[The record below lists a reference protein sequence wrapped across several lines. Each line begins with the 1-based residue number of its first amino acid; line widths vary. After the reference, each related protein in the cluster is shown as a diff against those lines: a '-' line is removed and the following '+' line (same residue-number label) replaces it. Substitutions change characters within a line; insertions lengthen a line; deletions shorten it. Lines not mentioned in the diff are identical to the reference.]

1 MRLTVRK
8 NMNSK
13 LCLSCILFA
22 CFIFSIGIAGAA
34 AGIDESQLF
43 GSGLDSD
50 DVFDSEHIFQPT
62 EMIYIS
68 NSTVTIE
75 LNNGTD
81 FSSPDYYFAIDSSV
95 LVLSSGNIISSEQ
108 VSGISESEEGRQ
120 NGEIIS
126 ESFID
131 LIQFSI
137 DQPGK
142 YAVYLSGYFYK
153 PFSNSDLLDLGDEWE
168 EHQLLEPGLDN
179 ENQNTPVKVYQE
191 RIFIFDAVDL
201 NEITHEN
208 EDRGENNGEGIDF
221 GIQIPESE
229 LPIAFD
235 IEPKLSLSLSHIIST
250 NNSESATEN
259 LIRYAYL
266 FTNDGGIEYFFS
278 NLVFSDYS
286 LLFSEINNEI
296 LNDFSE
302 INFIYNIKGNYLRSF
317 IWYPN
322 SDLIHYSGGYSI
334 SNTGNNLEDAD
345 SSDDS
350 DLTSAPIEILSYK
363 PEVIVKSSNHEFDF
377 NYFFICPEHDSLFSP
392 LSSATPEADEF
403 NIEWQVSA
411 NGESLESDEF
421 VSNYDFL
428 NEENELATLI
438 FSHAA
443 SFIGFNSLKETLEFD
458 KPVQFEIYPCLIPI
472 ENITDENPDSCID
485 LDDNSDIDLD
495 IDFDVFKSASIPITF
510 ISKIQRT
517 PIVLIDNTLTLSP
530 SVSSQPTLSSL
541 QFPNEVA
548 QIFADNNVNL
558 IVESLTAADLQ
569 VELQGAPIAIINI
582 SFSDLSVK
590 SMVNEALKNGG
601 GVDLTFSVPT
611 TDSFGSPINPSG
623 LVVLHVVEKDGRQT
637 TESLKITHISKAAD
651 GFYTVTATTTGFSPF
666 IIASSEVSD
675 SSPVNPSPMPDSAN
689 PSESKSSSSVGQAV
703 IRSENAASESFSLP
717 IDIDS
722 KFMPPQIIETVEKIQ
737 GYLSLFSILVVLV
750 AGLFVLN
757 YIRRSV

>member
-1 MRLTVRK
+1 
-8 NMNSK
+8 MNSK

-22 CFIFSIGIAGAA
+22 CFVFSIGIAGAA
-34 AGIDESQLF
+34 AGMNEYQLF

-81 FSSPDYYFAIDSSV
+81 FSSPDYYFATDSSV
-95 LVLSSGNIISSEQ
+95 FVLSSGGIVSSEQ
-108 VSGISESEEGRQ
+108 VKGISEQEAGRQ
-120 NGEIIS
+120 NGEIVS
-126 ESFID
+126 ETFID
-131 LIQFSI
+131 LIQFSV

-153 PFSNSDLLDLGDEWE
+153 PFSEPDFSDLRKEQDE
-168 EHQLLEPGLDN
+168 HSLLEPGLDN
-179 ENQNTPVKVYQE
+179 EDQNTPVKVYQE
-191 RIFIFDAVDL
+191 RVFIFDAIDL
-201 NEITHEN
+201 NEINENN
-208 EDRGENNGEGIDF
+208 EDEGENNETEIGFEIKN
-221 GIQIPESE
+221 PEFE

-235 IEPKLSLSLSHIIST
+235 IDPKLSISLSHIIST
-250 NNSESATEN
+250 TPSELTSSN
-259 LIRYAYL
+259 LVRYAYL
-266 FTNDGGIEYFFS
+266 FINDGGIEYFF
-278 NLVFSDYS
+278 NNVVFSDYS
-286 LLFSEINNEI
+286 LLFSELNDEI

-302 INFIYNIKGNYLRSF
+302 INFVYNIKGDYLRSF

-334 SNTGNNLEDAD
+334 SNVEDIHFED
-345 SSDDS
+345 EDGSDGS

-363 PEVIVKSSNHEFDF
+363 PEVIVKSSSYEFDF

-392 LSSATPEADEF
+392 LSFAIPEPDEC
-403 NIEWQVSA
+403 NIEWQVSV

-421 VSNYDFL
+421 VSNYNFL
-428 NEENELATLI
+428 NEENEFATLI

-458 KPVQFEIYPCLIPI
+458 KPVQFEIYPRLIPDL
-472 ENITDENPDSCID
+472 ENDDITGENSDSCID
-485 LDDNSDIDLD
+485 LDEGLDVDFD

-517 PIVLIDNTLTLSP
+517 PIILTDNTLTLSP
-530 SVSSQPTLSSL
+530 GVSSQPTLSSL

-548 QIFADNNVNL
+548 QIFAENNVNL
-558 IVESLTAADLQ
+558 IVESLTVADLR
-569 VELQGAPIAIINI
+569 VELQEAPIAIIDI
-582 SFSDLSVK
+582 SFSDSSVK
-590 SMVNEALKNGG
+590 SMVNEALRNGG

-611 TDSFGSPINPSG
+611 TDSFGSLINPNG
-623 LVVLHVVEKDGRQT
+623 LVVLHVVENNGKQT
-637 TESLKITHISKAAD
+637 TESLKITHISEAVG

-666 IIASSEVSD
+666 IIASSEVRD
-675 SSPVNPSPMPDSAN
+675 SSPENPNPMPDPIDSSA
-689 PSESKSSSSVGQAV
+689 SKSSSSVGQAV
-703 IRSENAASESFSLP
+703 IRSENEISEPFSLP
-717 IDIDS
+717 IDVDLG
-722 KFMPPQIIETVEKIQ
+722 FVPPQIIEAVEKIR
-737 GYLSLFSILVVLV
+737 GHLSLFSILVVLM
-750 AGLFVLN
+750 AGLFVWN